1 MLLALFGGVI
11 LAMSPTK
18 AGAQK
23 NCYEIKKSFAFPNAT
38 IDVSSELGGFYIPP
52 DVLGTKRPDPSL
64 PLLAFYNLP
73 PRCQVTAKIKPTS
86 DSEINVQ
93 VWLPTERY
101 NGDYLGTGNGGYGGN
116 YFESELAQGINNGFA
131 TANTD
136 MGTSPTEGG
145 VWADNLVG
153 HPEKW
158 RDFGWRSTYLMTQFS
173 KALIQA
179 FYGKPAN
186 HSYFAGCSTG
196 GQQALMEAA
205 RFPYD
210 YDGILAGAPAFNR
223 THLHTVSIAQYRATH
238 ELLAMAFQEPQ
249 MKAQSLPTDSNV
261 QEPQSLPT
269 DPNAPE
275 PMFTRA
281 LQEASQRASQ
291 IAQFRA
297 AEPLA
302 LAAKTGSVRE
312 KLDIINAAVLKECL
326 GQARGPKTDTFLT
339 DPRDC
344 KFNPA
349 TLQCPGN
356 PDCLTTDQVEAMRVY
371 YKGAVNPSNGA
382 IINPGN
388 VPGSETKNFFAMG
401 FAFNELAGDI
411 NGKMEPAF
419 DSLFKWVFNPP
430 PWQWRT
436 FDFDHNVAAVDDMLA
451 PDLNANST
459 DLWRFKNHGG
469 KLILYTGWADPMIP
483 SPVIINYFN
492 AVTQTMFGSLSAGAL
507 IETQKFVRLFMAPG
521 MWHCGM
527 SIAAGPGPN
536 SFGGMFQQPAP
547 SFDAQHD
554 LLSALTVWVEKGVP
568 PLSVIATKY
577 NDDQPQHGIAMQR
590 PICVFPEIAEYD
602 GMSNPNLPTS
612 FKCVV
617 NHPSDY
623 NNEKP
628 APQYGP

>member
-1 MLLALFGGVI
+1 M
-11 LAMSPTK
+11 
-18 AGAQK
+18 
-23 NCYEIKKSFAFPNAT
+23 
-38 IDVSSELGGFYIPP
+38 
-52 DVLGTKRPDPSL
+52 
-64 PLLAFYNLP
+64 
-73 PRCQVTAKIKPTS
+73 
-86 DSEINVQ
+86 
-93 VWLPTERY
+93 
-101 NGDYLGTGNGGYGGN
+101 
-116 YFESELAQGINNGFA
+116 
-131 TANTD
+131 
-136 MGTSPTEGG
+136 
-145 VWADNLVG
+145 
-153 HPEKW
+153 
-158 RDFGWRSTYLMTQFS
+158 
-173 KALIQA
+173 
-179 FYGKPAN
+179 
-186 HSYFAGCSTG
+186 
-196 GQQALMEAA
+196 
-205 RFPYD
+205 
-210 YDGILAGAPAFNR
+210 
-223 THLHTVSIAQYRATH
+223 
-238 ELLAMAFQEPQ
+238 
-249 MKAQSLPTDSNV
+249 NV

-269 DPNAPE
+269 DP
-275 PMFTRA
+275 
-281 LQEASQRASQ
+281 QRAGTHVHTRSSGSVAESVANSP
-291 IAQFRA
+291 ISRGRA
-297 AEPLA
+297 AR
-302 LAAKTGSVRE
+302 TGGQDRFRPE

-388 VPGSETKNFFAMG
+388 VPGSETSNPFAMG
-401 FAFNELAGDI
+401 FAFNELARHTI
-411 NGKMEPAF
+411 GKKEPEPAF

-451 PDLNANST
+451 LDLNANGT

-507 IETQKFVRLFMAPG
+507 IETQKFARLFMAPG

-547 SFDAQHD
+547 SFDAQYD
-554 LLSALTVWVEKGVP
+554 LLSALTQWVEKGVP
-568 PLSVIATKY
+568 PTHVIATKY

-590 PICVFPEIAEYD
+590 PIRVFPEIAEYD

-617 NHPSDY
+617 NHPSEY

-628 APQYGP
+628 APRYGP